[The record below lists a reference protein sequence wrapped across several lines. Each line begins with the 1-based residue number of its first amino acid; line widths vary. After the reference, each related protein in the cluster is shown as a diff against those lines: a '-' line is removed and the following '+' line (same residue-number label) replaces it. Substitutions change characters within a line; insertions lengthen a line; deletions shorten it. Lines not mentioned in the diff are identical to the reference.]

1 MKNTID
7 DVNSTSAMPELKI
20 NELEGTAIET
30 VQNEVQKEIV
40 LTKMNKTLATDVTTS
55 NRLIHMSLPEEHK
68 CSNSKKT
75 TT

>member
-55 NRLIHMSLPEEHK
+55 NRLIHMSLPVEHK

>member
-30 VQNEVQKEIV
+30 IQNEAQKEIV
-40 LTKMNKTLATDVTTS
+40 LKKMNKTLATDMTTS
-55 NRLIHMSLPEEHK
+55 NGLIHMSLPVEHK
-68 CSNSKKT
+68 CSNSKRKAT
-75 TT
+75 